1 MRIELWRR
9 IFASVA
15 RSIPLLGH
23 AGRKG
28 VPQVVKNKIQ
38 REPVCFRLLA
48 EAVMRVVYA
57 GDVLSRISRRREDP
71 RGLRRGDRFVELRE
85 FSFPAISS
93 ALRPAGEDAGI
104 VSRSR
109 VRTEIS
115 PAIRSARI
123 RAALRREI
131 ELSPRGPR
139 FSFSDVHPPMLQ
151 VDVRFRERGN
161 LMRARPLIE
170 HQATAVGAHGGP
182 LQKLFLECPADQ
194 KSHSAESRKEIHQLL
209 SADMLAWT
217 IATLR
222 AREMFFKGRF
232 VEVLWVAKI
241 FVASNHIRL
250 GYMHKNVLA
259 QWEKDRLNE
268 AARDESGVSEV
279 RPNDAGINEGSA

>member
-1 MRIELWRR
+1 
-9 IFASVA
+9 
-15 RSIPLLGH
+15 
-23 AGRKG
+23 
-28 VPQVVKNKIQ
+28 
-38 REPVCFRLLA
+38 
-48 EAVMRVVYA
+48 MRVVYA

-131 ELSPRGPR
+131 ELSPRAPR

-170 HQATAVGAHGGP
+170 HQATAVGARGGP
-182 LQKLFLECPADQ
+182 FTSFFSSVPLTRKVTPLKAERKSINCCPPICLHGRLQRSGREKCF
-194 KSHSAESRKEIHQLL
+194 SREGLSKCSGWLRFSLHQ
-209 SADMLAWT
+209 T
-217 IATLR
+217 T
-222 AREMFFKGRF
+222 
-232 VEVLWVAKI
+232 
-241 FVASNHIRL
+241 
-250 GYMHKNVLA
+250 
-259 QWEKDRLNE
+259 
-268 AARDESGVSEV
+268 SGLDTCTK
-279 RPNDAGINEGSA
+279 PY